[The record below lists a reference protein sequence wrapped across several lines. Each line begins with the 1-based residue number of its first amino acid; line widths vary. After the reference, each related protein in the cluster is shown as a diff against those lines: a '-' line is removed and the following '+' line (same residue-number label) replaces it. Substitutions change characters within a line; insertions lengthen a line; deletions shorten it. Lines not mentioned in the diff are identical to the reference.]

1 MSNIYQEYYK
11 TIGFPTMRV
20 SGVDD
25 FIIINGIIYII
36 ISIITCAVL
45 VS

>member
-1 MSNIYQEYYK
+1 MRYIYQEYYK
-11 TIGFPTMRV
+11 TIVTPSMEV
-20 SGVDD
+20 IEEDK

-45 VS
+45 AS

>member
-1 MSNIYQEYYK
+1 MSNIYKEYYR
-11 TIGFPTMRV
+11 TIGCPAIRL
-20 SGVDD
+20 SGTDG

-45 VS
+45 AA

>member
-11 TIGFPTMRV
+11 TIGFPVMRV
-20 SGVDD
+20 SGADD

-45 VS
+45 AS

>member
-1 MSNIYQEYYK
+1 MSNTYKEYYK
-11 TIGFPTMRV
+11 NIGFHAMRV
-20 SGVDD
+20 NGSND

-45 VS
+45 AS

>member
-11 TIGFPTMRV
+11 TIVTPSMEV
-20 SGVDD
+20 IEEDN

-45 VS
+45 AS

>member
-11 TIGFPTMRV
+11 TIVTLSMEVIEG
-20 SGVDD
+20 DN
-25 FIIINGIIYII
+25 FIIMHGIIYII

-45 VS
+45 AS

>member
-1 MSNIYQEYYK
+1 MSNIYKEYYK
-11 TIGFPTMRV
+11 TIGFSAMRV
-20 SGVDD
+20 SGADD

-45 VS
+45 AS

>member
-1 MSNIYQEYYK
+1 MSNIYKEYYK
-11 TIGFPTMRV
+11 AIVTPSIEVIEGEA
-20 SGVDD
+20 

-45 VS
+45 AS

>member
-11 TIGFPTMRV
+11 TIVTPSMEMIEG
-20 SGVDD
+20 DD

-45 VS
+45 AA

>member
-1 MSNIYQEYYK
+1 MSNINQEYYK
-11 TIGFPTMRV
+11 TIGCTAIRV
-20 SGVDD
+20 SGADD

-45 VS
+45 AS

>member
-1 MSNIYQEYYK
+1 MSNIYKEYYK
-11 TIGFPTMRV
+11 TIGCPAIIV
-20 SGVDD
+20 SGTDD

-45 VS
+45 AS

>member
-11 TIGFPTMRV
+11 TIVTPSM
-20 SGVDD
+20 GVIEEDN

-36 ISIITCAVL
+36 VSIITCAVL
-45 VS
+45 AA